1 MSKLP
6 DPSTTAAS
14 FKGLAL
20 FTPGGDCVYCIDQ
33 RKRSH
38 WHLDLCAALQSAL
51 GLAEPPYF
59 LLPCFTATV
68 DRWVD
73 PNSQALVTVAE
84 AYPRALR
91 FQTFLNVLF
100 DIDDLIWQP
109 NYSHHEDCSVWVI
122 ESYRTTFPQLWECH
136 DLIMRVEATW
146 VSPLGA
152 SLPARFAGYPDAPSP
167 NALQGSNPQAFN
179 SPRDDL
185 QTTYRLQATDP
196 DGEPTHLFKLFVS
209 GADTIATEKMLRV
222 LRNTLETTLT
232 HPYTLHLIDVITH
245 PDEAEANNI
254 TATPTLIQVSPPPV
268 RRIVGHWP
276 SPQQLRDLLGP

>member
-1 MSKLP
+1 VSKLP

-100 DIDDLIWQP
+100 DTDDLIWQP

-152 SLPARFAGYPDAPSP
+152 SLPARFAEDST
-167 NALQGSNPQAFN
+167 NLQSTDRRESDFQSTDVLALDVQASNFQE
-179 SPRDDL
+179 RDL
-185 QTTYRLQATDP
+185 AE
-196 DGEPTHLFKLFVS
+196 EPTHLFKLFVS
-209 GADTIATEKMLRV
+209 GADTMATEKMLRV
-222 LRNTLETTLT
+222 LRNTLESTLS

-254 TATPTLIQVSPPPV
+254 TATPTLVQVSPPPA
-268 RRIVGHWP
+268 RRIVGQWP
-276 SPQQLRDLLGP
+276 SPQQLRQLLET